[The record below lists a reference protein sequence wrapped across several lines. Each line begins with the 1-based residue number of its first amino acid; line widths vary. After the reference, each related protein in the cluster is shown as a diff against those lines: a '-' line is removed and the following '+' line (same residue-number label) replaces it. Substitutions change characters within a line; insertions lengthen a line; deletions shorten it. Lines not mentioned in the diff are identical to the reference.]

1 MQMET
6 LRILIADDHALVRR
20 SLRSLLLTHSN
31 WDVCGEAVDGQ
42 DAVDKAKELRPDV
55 VLLDVSM
62 PRMTGLQAVPIIRLE
77 VPESQILIV
86 TQHDSN
92 ELSRRATEV
101 GAQGFVVKS
110 EATKY
115 LVPAIEAAGERRSV
129 SAWVSTVTKNAAAD

>member
-62 PRMTGLQAVPIIRLE
+62 PRMTGLQAVPIIRHE

>member
-92 ELSRRATEV
+92 ELSRHATEV

-110 EATKY
+110 DVTKY
-115 LVPAIEAAGERRSV
+115 LVPAIEAAGERRRV
-129 SAWVSTVTKNAAAD
+129 SALVSNPTKNAAAD

>member
-1 MQMET
+1 MET

-92 ELSRRATEV
+92 ELSRRAIEV

-110 EATKY
+110 EVTKY

>member
-20 SLRSLLLTHSN
+20 SLRSLLLTHSS

-42 DAVDKAKELRPDV
+42 DAVDKAKELHPDI

-62 PRMTGLQAVPIIRLE
+62 PRMTGLQAVPIIRHE

-115 LVPAIEAAGERRSV
+115 LVPAIEAAAERRSV
-129 SAWVSTVTKNAAAD
+129 SALVSNPTKNAAAD

>member
-20 SLRSLLLTHSN
+20 SLRSLLLTHSS

-42 DAVDKAKELRPDV
+42 DAVDKAKELHPDI

-62 PRMTGLQAVPIIRLE
+62 PRMTGLQAVPIIRHE

-92 ELSRRATEV
+92 ELSRHATEV
-101 GAQGFVVKS
+101 GAHGFVVKS
-110 EATKY
+110 DVTKY
-115 LVPAIEAAGERRSV
+115 LVPAIEAAGERRRV
-129 SAWVSTVTKNAAAD
+129 SALVSNPTKNAAAD

>member
-92 ELSRRATEV
+92 ELSRRAIEV

-110 EATKY
+110 EVTKY